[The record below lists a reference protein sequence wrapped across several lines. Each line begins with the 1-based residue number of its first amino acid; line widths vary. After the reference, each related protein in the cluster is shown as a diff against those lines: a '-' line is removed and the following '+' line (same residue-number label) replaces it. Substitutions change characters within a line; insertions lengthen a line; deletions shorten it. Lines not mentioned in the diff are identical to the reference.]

1 VLDQL
6 QSERHIST
14 IIPRERRNERRD
26 IQRTIDLWQ
35 RNLAEGSA
43 LPDVETF
50 DFSPMKQDWGYRFLI
65 CSDLNLENAA
75 FVMYGAQLARLLAL
89 PEKVQT
95 IVPLFQQI
103 AERYQ
108 PIFAEGCSKAM
119 TQAAPARFSG
129 TFDYDFQV
137 ELYRGVFLPIRLHRS
152 WSKRLIFGSLS
163 YRKVLSIDRTA
174 P

>member
-6 QSERHIST
+6 QPERHIST
-14 IIPRERRNERRD
+14 IIPRERPNERRD
-26 IQRTIDLWQ
+26 IQRTVDLWQ
-35 RNLAEGSA
+35 RNLADDSM

-50 DFSPMKQDWGYRFLI
+50 DFSPMKRDWGYRFLI
-65 CSDLNLENAA
+65 CSDLILENAA
-75 FVMYGAQLARLLAL
+75 FVMYGAQLARLLSL
-89 PEKVQT
+89 PENVQT

-103 AERYQ
+103 PERYRAM
-108 PIFAEGCSKAM
+108 FAEGCGKAM

-129 TFDYDFQV
+129 AFNYDFQV
-137 ELYRGVFLPIRLHRS
+137 ELYRAVFLPIRLHRS

-163 YRKVLSIDRTA
+163 YRKVLSVDRTA

>member
-1 VLDQL
+1 
-6 QSERHIST
+6 
-14 IIPRERRNERRD
+14 
-26 IQRTIDLWQ
+26 
-35 RNLAEGSA
+35 
-43 LPDVETF
+43 
-50 DFSPMKQDWGYRFLI
+50 MKQDWGYRFLI

-89 PEKVQT
+89 PQKVQT

-103 AERYQ
+103 PERYQ
-108 PIFAEGCSKAM
+108 PTFADGCSKAM

-129 TFDYDFQV
+129 TFNYDFQV

-152 WSKRLIFGSLS
+152 WSKRLIFGSLN

>member
-1 VLDQL
+1 MLDQL
-6 QSERHIST
+6 PSEPHIST
-14 IIPRERRNERRD
+14 IIPRERPNERRD

-35 RNLAEGSA
+35 RNAAGSA
-43 LPDVETF
+43 LPDVGTF

-75 FVMYGAQLARLLAL
+75 FVMYGAQLARLLAV

-103 AERYQ
+103 PERYQ

-119 TQAAPARFSG
+119 TQAAPARSSG
-129 TFDYDFQV
+129 TFNYDFQV
-137 ELYRGVFLPIRLHRS
+137 ELYRAVFLPIRLHPS

>member
-1 VLDQL
+1 MFDQV
-6 QSERHIST
+6 QSEGHASKIIS
-14 IIPRERRNERRD
+14 RERANERRD
-26 IQRTIDLWQ
+26 VQRTIDLWQ
-35 RNLAEGSA
+35 RNMAA
-43 LPDVETF
+43 DNMLPEVGTF
-50 DFSPMKQDWGYRFLI
+50 DFSPMKRDWGHRFLI

-75 FVMYGAQLARLLAL
+75 FIMYGAQLARLLHL
-89 PEKVQT
+89 PETVQG

-103 AERYQ
+103 PERYR
-108 PIFAEGCSKAM
+108 PIFIDGCSKAM

-129 TFDYDFQV
+129 TFNYDFQV
-137 ELYRGVFLPIRLHRS
+137 ELYRGVFLPIRLHPS

>member
-1 VLDQL
+1 MLDQV
-6 QSERHIST
+6 QSEGHASK
-14 IIPRERRNERRD
+14 IIPRKRANERRD

-35 RNLAEGSA
+35 RNLADGGA

-89 PEKVQT
+89 PQKVQT

-103 AERYQ
+103 PERYQ
-108 PIFAEGCSKAM
+108 PTFADGCSKAM

>member
-14 IIPRERRNERRD
+14 IIPRERANERRD

-35 RNLAEGSA
+35 RNAADSA
-43 LPDVETF
+43 LPDVGTF
-50 DFSPMKQDWGYRFLI
+50 DFSSMKGGWGHRFLI

-103 AERYQ
+103 PERYRA
-108 PIFAEGCSKAM
+108 IFTEGCGKAM

-129 TFDYDFQV
+129 AFNYDFQV
-137 ELYRGVFLPIRLHRS
+137 ELYRAVFLPIRLHPS

-163 YRKVLSIDRTA
+163 YRTVLSIDQTA

>member
-1 VLDQL
+1 
-6 QSERHIST
+6 
-14 IIPRERRNERRD
+14 
-26 IQRTIDLWQ
+26 
-35 RNLAEGSA
+35 
-43 LPDVETF
+43 
-50 DFSPMKQDWGYRFLI
+50 M
-65 CSDLNLENAA
+65 
-75 FVMYGAQLARLLAL
+75 

-103 AERYQ
+103 PERYQ
-108 PIFAEGCSKAM
+108 PIFADGCSKAM
-119 TQAAPARFSG
+119 AQAAPARFSG